1 MDGGRIGNN
10 VEKYGKREDGAEKKE
25 EVEKEIDGEIE
36 RKKSNL
42 GRTEDFLLECWLLLS
57 GEGLKEG
64 LVFATGSLLD
74 GGADEDGGG

>member
-36 RKKSNL
+36 RKKKQPGSDRGL
-42 GRTEDFLLECWLLLS
+42 FVGVLVAVVWRGLERRS
-57 GEGLKEG
+57 GLCHW
-64 LVFATGSLLD
+64 VFA
-74 GGADEDGGG
+74 